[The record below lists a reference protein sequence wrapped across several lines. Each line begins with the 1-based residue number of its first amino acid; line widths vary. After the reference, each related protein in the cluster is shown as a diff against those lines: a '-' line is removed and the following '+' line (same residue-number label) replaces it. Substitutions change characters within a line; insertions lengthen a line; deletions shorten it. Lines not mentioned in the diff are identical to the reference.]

1 MFLKLS
7 LRPLSIRLHRGLIL
21 ACALLGAVS
30 ANAGWTVTQSE
41 PHSGKGGLLTRV
53 AVSAEDSKTG
63 DTAQLQCAV
72 FETKKVTMRVLDQPS
87 EPRVSLAEMMRRE
100 SCLAG
105 VNGGYFD
112 PEHAAVGL
120 LISDGRTVQAKQK
133 AKLLSGV
140 VSMTNG
146 RIQIE
151 RSGAFS
157 PKKKPAEARQCGP
170 FLVERGRAITGLNDT
185 RGARRTFI
193 LVADKGRAAIGYSSG
208 VTLAQ
213 LGDLLATPDLVAALK
228 VQSAL
233 NLDGGS
239 SSGFWFAGDGGAFAI
254 REFKT
259 VRDFIGIVARP

>member
-1 MFLKLS
+1 M
-7 LRPLSIRLHRGLIL
+7 
-21 ACALLGAVS
+21 
-30 ANAGWTVTQSE
+30 
-41 PHSGKGGLLTRV
+41 
-53 AVSAEDSKTG
+53 AVSAEDGKTG

-72 FETKKVTMRVLDQPS
+72 FETKNATMRVLDQPS
-87 EPRVSLAEMMRRE
+87 EPRISLAEMMRRE

-120 LISDGRTVQAKQK
+120 LISDGQTVQAKQK

-140 VSMTNG
+140 VSVVNG
-146 RIQIE
+146 RLQIE

-157 PKKKPAEARQCGP
+157 PKKKPADARQCGP
-170 FLVERGRAITGLNDT
+170 FLVERGRAVAGLNNA
-185 RGARRTFI
+185 RAARRTFI
-193 LVADKGRAAIGYSSG
+193 LVADKGRAAIGYASD

-213 LGDLLATPDLVAALK
+213 LGDLLATPGLAPDLK

-239 SSGFWFAGDGGAFAI
+239 SSGFWFAGDDEAFAI
-254 REFKT
+254 REYKT

>member
-1 MFLKLS
+1 M
-7 LRPLSIRLHRGLIL
+7 
-21 ACALLGAVS
+21 
-30 ANAGWTVTQSE
+30 
-41 PHSGKGGLLTRV
+41 TRI

-63 DTAQLQCAV
+63 ETAELQFAI
-72 FETKKVTMRVLDQPS
+72 FETKKATMRVLDQPT
-87 EPRVSLAEMMRRE
+87 EPRSSLAEMMRE
-100 SCLAG
+100 ENCLAG

-120 LISDGRTVQAKQK
+120 LISDGQTVQAKQK

-140 VSMTNG
+140 VSVVNG
-146 RIQIE
+146 RLQIE
-151 RSGAFS
+151 RSGAYA
-157 PKKKPAEARQCGP
+157 PRKKPADARQCGP
-170 FLVERGRAITGLNDT
+170 FLVESGRAIPGLNAT

-193 LVADKGRAAIGYSSG
+193 LVADKGRAAIGYCSD

-213 LGDLLATPDLVAALK
+213 LGDLLATPGLAADLK

-239 SSGFWFAGDGGAFAI
+239 SSGFWFAGAEGAFAI
-254 REFKT
+254 REYKT